1 MATYILQID
10 TSTPICSVSL
20 SLDGVPVANVVAEQD
35 NMHAANLTLLIE
47 SLFEQSKVP
56 LADISAIAISKG
68 PGSYTGLRIGVSTA
82 KGLAYALNK
91 PIIGINSLKNLA
103 SGFLSEK
110 RMELPTNSLLVPMI
124 DARRMEVYRA
134 IYNVNLDLVLDTEA
148 VILDA
153 NTFES
158 LQKEHFIVLFGT
170 GANKLK
176 ELYANQDNLVI
187 YEQFPSHA
195 SYMSEVAYQLF
206 LQNKFDDLAY
216 FEPYYLKDYIP
227 TTPKKIF

>member
-82 KGLAYALNK
+82 KG
-91 PIIGINSLKNLA
+91 
-103 SGFLSEK
+103 
-110 RMELPTNSLLVPMI
+110 
-124 DARRMEVYRA
+124 
-134 IYNVNLDLVLDTEA
+134 
-148 VILDA
+148 
-153 NTFES
+153 
-158 LQKEHFIVLFGT
+158 
-170 GANKLK
+170 
-176 ELYANQDNLVI
+176 
-187 YEQFPSHA
+187 
-195 SYMSEVAYQLF
+195 
-206 LQNKFDDLAY
+206 
-216 FEPYYLKDYIP
+216 
-227 TTPKKIF
+227 